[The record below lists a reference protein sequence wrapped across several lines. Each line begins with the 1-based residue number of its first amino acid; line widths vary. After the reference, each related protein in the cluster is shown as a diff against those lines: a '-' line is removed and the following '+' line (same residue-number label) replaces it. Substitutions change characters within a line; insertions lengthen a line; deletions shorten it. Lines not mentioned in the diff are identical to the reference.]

1 MLHGQKTMMTHV
13 TKFNE
18 YEWKKILKQ
27 CLIFFKIKNL
37 DPMFNLENNKIYFIH
52 EIKITKNLKEKV
64 QPKIRKMAIVNQ
76 TH

>member
-1 MLHGQKTMMTHV
+1 
-13 TKFNE
+13 
-18 YEWKKILKQ
+18 
-27 CLIFFKIKNL
+27 
-37 DPMFNLENNKIYFIH
+37 MFNLENNKIYFIH

>member
-27 CLIFFKIKNL
+27 HLILFEIKNL
-37 DPMFNLENNKIYFIH
+37 DPMFNLENNKIILH
-52 EIKITKNLKEKV
+52 MKSK
-64 QPKIRKMAIVNQ
+64 
-76 TH
+76 